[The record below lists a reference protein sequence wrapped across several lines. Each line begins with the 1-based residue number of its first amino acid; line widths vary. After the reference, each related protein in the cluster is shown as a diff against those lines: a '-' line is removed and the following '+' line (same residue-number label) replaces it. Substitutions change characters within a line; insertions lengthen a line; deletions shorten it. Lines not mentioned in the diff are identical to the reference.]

1 LKMQSVVTFEKPLP
15 HLSLPDWDARLY
27 DLQVTSDTR
36 RADAFDL
43 RYSSHQ
49 LRNETKI
56 KTNWDSYHNNN
67 RLRARVY
74 EIEQW
79 KSTLQ
84 ELLERLDRE
93 MAGLKEEKAST
104 ERELEQLN
112 LPLLVCSE
120 CLSNRDGRRSSELT
134 YDLADTELKK
144 ELCVTESN
152 KKMLIDRC
160 QSAWEK
166 VNKLEVVKFKLQL
179 DLNDKNEALQIDK
192 DMLSLDKDCAN
203 ITYKT
208 DSLKT
213 PKRMITYEQW
223 LEKCEATK
231 DMAIKELQDTLRLRE
246 SLFVARGR
254 ARNALRAQTDVT
266 NYMLR
271 RRIYDTQRARNE
283 LQWQKMKME
292 ENMDKLNSEL
302 KTIGEQFA
310 DKVNALKV
318 AETRLETRGYR
329 PGIELAGDEADVGLK
344 EEVRNLRE
352 TIRQLQEK
360 LDCAK
365 PLTLLKATE
374 TRLETRGYRPGIELA
389 GDEADVGL
397 KEEVRNLRE
406 TIRQLQ
412 EKLDC
417 AKATYNALEAASI
430 NIAIDL
436 NDKEQSLEVDTRALE
451 MRASLEP
458 KRPQGTDKNL
468 ILASMYDELPNVEN

>member
-1 LKMQSVVTFEKPLP
+1 MQSVVTYEKPLP

-27 DLQVTSDTR
+27 DLQVTADTR

-49 LRNETKI
+49 LRNETRI
-56 KTNWDSYHNNN
+56 KTEWDSYHNNN

-84 ELLERLDRE
+84 ELLDRLDRE
-93 MAGLKEEKAST
+93 MAALKEEKAST

-166 VNKLEVVKFKLQL
+166 INKLEVVKFKLQL
-179 DLNDKNEALQIDK
+179 DLNDKNETLQIDK
-192 DMLSLDKDCAN
+192 DMLNLDKECAN

-213 PKRMITYEQW
+213 PKRMITYDQW
-223 LEKCEATK
+223 LQKCEATR

-246 SLFVARGR
+246 LLFVARGR
-254 ARNALRAQTDVT
+254 ARNTLRAQTDVT

-292 ENMDKLNSEL
+292 ENMDKLAHEL

-329 PGIELAGDEADVGLK
+329 PGIELASDEADIGMK
-344 EEVRNLRE
+344 EEVMNLRE

-360 LDCAK
+360 
-365 PLTLLKATE
+365 
-374 TRLETRGYRPGIELA
+374 
-389 GDEADVGL
+389 
-397 KEEVRNLRE
+397 
-406 TIRQLQ
+406 Q
-412 EKLDC
+412 DC
-417 AKATYNALEAASI
+417 AKATYNALESASI
-430 NIAIDL
+430 KISIDL
-436 NDKEQSLEVDTRALE
+436 NDKEQSLETDTRALE
-451 MRASLEP
+451 MRAALEP

-468 ILASMYDELPNVEN
+468 ILASMKDEVPVVEN

>member
-1 LKMQSVVTFEKPLP
+1 MQSVVTFEKPLP

-27 DLQVTSDTR
+27 GLQVTADTR

-43 RYSSHQ
+43 RHSAHQ
-49 LRNETKI
+49 LRNETRI
-56 KTNWDSYHNNN
+56 KTEWDSYHNNN
-67 RLRARVY
+67 RLSARVY

-84 ELLERLDRE
+84 ELLDRIDRE
-93 MAGLKEEKAST
+93 MGSLKEEKAST

-166 VNKLEVVKFKLQL
+166 INKLEVVKFKLQL
-179 DLNDKNEALQIDK
+179 DLNDKTEALQIDK

-223 LEKCEATK
+223 LQKCESTK
-231 DMAIKELQDTLRLRE
+231 QMALDELQDTLRLRE

-254 ARNALRAQTDVT
+254 ARNALQAQTDVT

-283 LQWQKMKME
+283 LDWQKMKME
-292 ENMDKLNSEL
+292 ENMEKLGTEL
-302 KTIGEQFA
+302 KTMGEQFA

-329 PGIELAGDEADVGLK
+329 PGIELAADEADVGLK
-344 EEVRNLRE
+344 QEVHS
-352 TIRQLQEK
+352 
-360 LDCAK
+360 
-365 PLTLLKATE
+365 
-374 TRLETRGYRPGIELA
+374 
-389 GDEADVGL
+389 
-397 KEEVRNLRE
+397 LRE

-430 NIAIDL
+430 KITMDL
-436 NDKEQSLEVDTRALE
+436 NDKNQSLETDTRALE
-451 MRASLEP
+451 MRAALVP

-468 ILASMYDELPNVEN
+468 ILASMADEVPKVEN

>member
-1 LKMQSVVTFEKPLP
+1 MQSVVTFEKPLP
-15 HLSLPDWDARLY
+15 HLSLADWDARLY
-27 DLQVTSDTR
+27 GLQVLADTR
-36 RADAFDL
+36 RADAFEL
-43 RYSSHQ
+43 RHGAAQ
-49 LRNETKI
+49 LRNETRI
-56 KTNWDSYHNNN
+56 KTEWDSYHNNN

-84 ELLERLDRE
+84 ELLDLIDRE
-93 MAGLKEEKAST
+93 MSSLKEEKAST

-120 CLSNRDGRRSSELT
+120 CLSNRDGRRSTELT

-166 VNKLEVVKFKLQL
+166 INKLEVVKFKLQL

-192 DMLSLDKDCAN
+192 DMLNLDKDCAN

-213 PKRMITYEQW
+213 PKRMITNQQW
-223 LEKCEATK
+223 QDKCEATK
-231 DMAIKELQDTLRLRE
+231 QMAILELQDTLRLRE

-254 ARNALRAQTDVT
+254 ARNALRAQTD
-266 NYMLR
+266 
-271 RRIYDTQRARNE
+271 
-283 LQWQKMKME
+283 ME
-292 ENMDKLNSEL
+292 ENMDKLATEL
-302 KTIGEQFA
+302 KVMGEQFA

-329 PGIELAGDEADVGLK
+329 PGIELAADEADIGLK
-344 EEVRNLRE
+344 DEVRS
-352 TIRQLQEK
+352 
-360 LDCAK
+360 
-365 PLTLLKATE
+365 
-374 TRLETRGYRPGIELA
+374 
-389 GDEADVGL
+389 
-397 KEEVRNLRE
+397 LRE

-430 NIAIDL
+430 KIGIDL
-436 NDKEQSLEVDTRALE
+436 NDKNQSLETDTRALE
-451 MRASLEP
+451 MRAALEP
-458 KRPQGTDKNL
+458 KRATGLSKNL
-468 ILASMYDELPNVEN
+468 ILASMADEVPKMEG

>member
-1 LKMQSVVTFEKPLP
+1 MQSVVTFEKPLP

-27 DLQVTSDTR
+27 GLKVTADTR
-36 RADAFDL
+36 RADAFDF
-43 RYSSHQ
+43 RHSAHQ
-49 LRNETKI
+49 LRNETRI
-56 KTNWDSYHNNN
+56 KTDWDSYHNNN

-79 KSTLQ
+79 RSTLQ
-84 ELLERLDRE
+84 ELLDRIDRE
-93 MAGLKEEKAST
+93 MNALKEEKAST

-120 CLSNRDGRRSSELT
+120 CLSNRDGRRSTELT

-166 VNKLEVVKFKLQL
+166 INKLEVVKFKLQL

-213 PKRMITYEQW
+213 PKRMITGEQW
-223 LEKCEATK
+223 LDRCEATK
-231 DMAIKELQDTLRLRE
+231 KMAVDELQETLSLRE

-254 ARNALRAQTDVT
+254 ARNLLQAQKDAT
-266 NYMLR
+266 NYMMR
-271 RRIYDTQRARNE
+271 RRVYDTQRARNE
-283 LQWQKMKME
+283 LEWQKLKME
-292 ENMDKLNSEL
+292 ENMDKLATEL
-302 KTIGEQFA
+302 KVMGEQFT

-329 PGIELAGDEADVGLK
+329 PGSELAADEADIGLK

-360 LDCAK
+360 LDC
-365 PLTLLKATE
+365 
-374 TRLETRGYRPGIELA
+374 G
-389 GDEADVGL
+389 
-397 KEEVRNLRE
+397 
-406 TIRQLQ
+406 
-412 EKLDC
+412 
-417 AKATYNALEAASI
+417 KATYNALEATSI
-430 NIAIDL
+430 KIAMDL
-436 NDKEQSLEVDTRALE
+436 ADKNQSLETDTRALE
-451 MRASLEP
+451 MRAALEP
-458 KRPQGTDKNL
+458 KKPTGTDKNL
-468 ILASMYDELPNVEN
+468 VLASMADEVPKTEL

>member
-1 LKMQSVVTFEKPLP
+1 MQSVVTFEKPLP

-27 DLQVTSDTR
+27 GLKVTADTR
-36 RADAFDL
+36 RADAFDF
-43 RYSSHQ
+43 RHSAHQ

-56 KTNWDSYHNNN
+56 KTDWDSYHNNN

-74 EIEQW
+74 EIDQW
-79 KSTLQ
+79 RSTLQ
-84 ELLERLDRE
+84 ELLDRIDRE
-93 MAGLKEEKAST
+93 MNALKEEKAST

-120 CLSNRDGRRSSELT
+120 CLSNRDGRRSTELT

-166 VNKLEVVKFKLQL
+166 INKLEVVKFKLQL
-179 DLNDKNEALQIDK
+179 DLNDKNEALLIDK

-213 PKRMITYEQW
+213 PKRMITYDQW
-223 LEKCEATK
+223 LDRCEATK
-231 DMAIKELQDTLRLRE
+231 KMAIDELQETLSLRE

-254 ARNALRAQTDVT
+254 ARNLLQAQKDAT
-266 NYMLR
+266 NYMMR
-271 RRIYDTQRARNE
+271 RRVYDTQRARNE
-283 LQWQKMKME
+283 LDWQKLKME
-292 ENMDKLNSEL
+292 ENMDKLATEL
-302 KTIGEQFA
+302 KVMGEQFT

-329 PGIELAGDEADVGLK
+329 PGSELAADEADIGLK

-360 LDCAK
+360 LDC
-365 PLTLLKATE
+365 
-374 TRLETRGYRPGIELA
+374 G
-389 GDEADVGL
+389 
-397 KEEVRNLRE
+397 
-406 TIRQLQ
+406 
-412 EKLDC
+412 
-417 AKATYNALEAASI
+417 KATYNALEATSI
-430 NIAIDL
+430 KIAMDL
-436 NDKEQSLEVDTRALE
+436 ADKNQSLETDTRALE
-451 MRASLEP
+451 MRAALEP
-458 KRPQGTDKNL
+458 KKPTGTDKNL
-468 ILASMYDELPNVEN
+468 VLASMADEVPKTEH

>member
-1 LKMQSVVTFEKPLP
+1 MQSVVTFEKPLP
-15 HLSLPDWDARLY
+15 HLSLADWDARLFG
-27 DLQVTSDTR
+27 LRVTSDTR

-43 RYSSHQ
+43 RYSAYQ
-49 LRNETKI
+49 LRNETRI
-56 KTNWDSYHNNN
+56 KTEWDGYHNNN
-67 RLRARVY
+67 RLRSRVY

-79 KSTLQ
+79 RSTLQ
-84 ELLERLDRE
+84 ELMDLLDRE
-93 MAGLKEEKAST
+93 MTSLKDEKAST

-112 LPLLVCSE
+112 LPLLVTSE
-120 CLSNRDGRRSSELT
+120 CLSNRDGRRSTELT

-152 KKMLIDRC
+152 KKLLIDRC

-166 VNKLEVVKFKLQL
+166 INKLEVVKFKLQL

-192 DMLSLDKDCAN
+192 DMLNLSKESAN

-213 PKRMITYEQW
+213 PARMLTYQQW

-231 DMAIKELQDTLRLRE
+231 NMAVSELQDTLRLRE

-271 RRIYDTQRARNE
+271 RRIYETQRARNE
-283 LQWQKMKME
+283 LQWQKMKMA
-292 ENMDKLNSEL
+292 ENMDKLATEL
-302 KTIGEQFA
+302 KTMGEQFA
-310 DKVNALKV
+310 DKINSLKV

-329 PGIELAGDEADVGLK
+329 PGNELAADEADIGLK
-344 EEVRNLRE
+344 EEVRS
-352 TIRQLQEK
+352 
-360 LDCAK
+360 
-365 PLTLLKATE
+365 
-374 TRLETRGYRPGIELA
+374 
-389 GDEADVGL
+389 
-397 KEEVRNLRE
+397 LRE

-417 AKATYNALEAASI
+417 AKATYNALEATSI
-430 NIAIDL
+430 KIEIDL
-436 NDKEQSLEVDTRALE
+436 NDKNQSLETDTCALE
-451 MRASLEP
+451 MREALEP
-458 KRPQGTDKNL
+458 KKADGTDKNL
-468 ILASMYDELPNVEN
+468 ILANISNEVPKPA

>member
-1 LKMQSVVTFEKPLP
+1 MQSVVTFEKPLP

-43 RYSSHQ
+43 RYSSNQ
-49 LRNETKI
+49 MRNETKI
-56 KTNWDSYHNNN
+56 KTDWDSYHNNN

-93 MAGLKEEKAST
+93 MQGLKEEKAST

-160 QSAWEK
+160 QWAWEK
-166 VNKLEVVKFKLQL
+166 INKLEVVKFKLQL

-192 DMLSLDKDCAN
+192 DMLNLDKECAN

-208 DSLKT
+208 DSLKN

-223 LEKCEATK
+223 LNKCEATK
-231 DMAIKELQDTLRLRE
+231 QMAIEELQDTLRLRE

-292 ENMDKLNSEL
+292 ENMDKLNTEL
-302 KTIGEQFA
+302 KTLGEQFA
-310 DKVNALKV
+310 DKVNGLKV

-329 PGIELAGDEADVGLK
+329 PGIELAADEADIGLK

-352 TIRQLQEK
+352 TIRQMQDK
-360 LDCAK
+360 L
-365 PLTLLKATE
+365 
-374 TRLETRGYRPGIELA
+374 
-389 GDEADVGL
+389 
-397 KEEVRNLRE
+397 N
-406 TIRQLQ
+406 
-412 EKLDC
+412 C
-417 AKATYNALEAASI
+417 AKATYNALEAAAI
-430 NIAIDL
+430 KIGIDL
-436 NDKEQSLEVDTRALE
+436 NDKEQSLETDTRALE
-451 MRASLEP
+451 MRVALEP

-468 ILASMYDELPNVEN
+468 ILANMVDELPNVEN

>member
-1 LKMQSVVTFEKPLP
+1 MQSVVTYEKPLP

-27 DLQVTSDTR
+27 GLQVTADTR

-43 RYSSHQ
+43 RHSARQ
-49 LRNETKI
+49 LRNETRI
-56 KTNWDSYHNNN
+56 KTEWDSYHNNN

-84 ELLERLDRE
+84 ELLNRLDRE
-93 MAGLKEEKAST
+93 MNALKEEKAST

-152 KKMLIDRC
+152 KKLLIDRC

-166 VNKLEVVKFKLQL
+166 INRLEVVKFKLQL

-192 DMLSLDKDCAN
+192 DMLNLDKDCAN

-208 DSLKT
+208 DPLKT

-231 DMAIKELQDTLRLRE
+231 KMAEDELQDTLRLRE
-246 SLFVARGR
+246 SLFVARER
-254 ARNALRAQTDVT
+254 ARNTLRAQTDVT
-266 NYMLR
+266 NYMMR
-271 RRIYDTQRARNE
+271 KRIYDTQRARNE

-292 ENMDKLNSEL
+292 ENMDKLTAEL
-302 KTIGEQFA
+302 KIMGEQFA

-329 PGIELAGDEADVGLK
+329 PGIELASDEADLGLK
-344 EEVRNLRE
+344 EEVHN
-352 TIRQLQEK
+352 
-360 LDCAK
+360 
-365 PLTLLKATE
+365 
-374 TRLETRGYRPGIELA
+374 
-389 GDEADVGL
+389 L
-397 KEEVRNLRE
+397 KES
-406 TIRQLQ
+406 IRQLQ

-430 NIAIDL
+430 KIALDL
-436 NDKEQSLEVDTRALE
+436 NDKEHSLETDTRALE
-451 MRASLEP
+451 MRAALEP
-458 KRPQGTDKNL
+458 KRLQGLERNLVLARITDEVPK
-468 ILASMYDELPNVEN
+468 MEM

>member
-1 LKMQSVVTFEKPLP
+1 MQSVVTFEKPLP

-27 DLQVTSDTR
+27 DLQVTADTR

-43 RYSSHQ
+43 RHGAHQ
-49 LRNETKI
+49 LRNETRI
-56 KTNWDSYHNNN
+56 KTQWDSYHNNN

-84 ELLERLDRE
+84 ELLDRLDRE
-93 MAGLKEEKAST
+93 MSALKEEKAST

-166 VNKLEVVKFKLQL
+166 INKLEVVKFKLQL

-192 DMLSLDKDCAN
+192 DMLNLDKDCAN

-213 PKRMITYEQW
+213 PNRMITYEQW
-223 LEKCEATK
+223 LDKCEATK
-231 DMAIKELQDTLRLRE
+231 QMAMDELQDTLRLRE

-266 NYMLR
+266 NYMMR

-292 ENMDKLNSEL
+292 ENMEKLANEL
-302 KTIGEQFA
+302 QTIGEQFA

-329 PGIELAGDEADVGLK
+329 PGIELASDEADIGLK
-344 EEVRNLRE
+344 EEVRNLRD

-360 LDCAK
+360 
-365 PLTLLKATE
+365 
-374 TRLETRGYRPGIELA
+374 
-389 GDEADVGL
+389 
-397 KEEVRNLRE
+397 
-406 TIRQLQ
+406 Q
-412 EKLDC
+412 DC

-430 NIAIDL
+430 KIAIDL
-436 NDKEQSLEVDTRALE
+436 NDKEQSLETDTRALE
-451 MRASLEP
+451 MRTALEP

-468 ILASMYDELPNVEN
+468 ILASMKDEVPKIEG

>member
-1 LKMQSVVTFEKPLP
+1 
-15 HLSLPDWDARLY
+15 
-27 DLQVTSDTR
+27 
-36 RADAFDL
+36 
-43 RYSSHQ
+43 
-49 LRNETKI
+49 
-56 KTNWDSYHNNN
+56 
-67 RLRARVY
+67 VY

-365 PLTLLKATE
+365 
-374 TRLETRGYRPGIELA
+374 
-389 GDEADVGL
+389 
-397 KEEVRNLRE
+397 
-406 TIRQLQ
+406 
-412 EKLDC
+412 
-417 AKATYNALEAASI
+417 ATYNALEAASI
-430 NIAIDL
+430 KIAIDL

-451 MRASLEP
+451 MRAALEP

>member
-1 LKMQSVVTFEKPLP
+1 MQSVVTFEKPLP
-15 HLSLPDWDARLY
+15 HLSLADWDARLY
-27 DLQVTSDTR
+27 GLQVLADTR

-43 RYSSHQ
+43 RHGAHQ
-49 LRNETKI
+49 LRNETRI
-56 KTNWDSYHNNN
+56 KTEWDSYHNNN

-84 ELLERLDRE
+84 ELLDLIERE
-93 MAGLKEEKAST
+93 MSSLKEEKAST

-112 LPLLVCSE
+112 IPLLVCSE
-120 CLSNRDGRRSSELT
+120 CLSNRDGRRSTELT

-166 VNKLEVVKFKLQL
+166 INKLEVVKFKLQL

-192 DMLSLDKDCAN
+192 DMLNLDKDCAN
-203 ITYKT
+203 ITYKS

-213 PKRMITYEQW
+213 PKRMITYQQW

-231 DMAIKELQDTLRLRE
+231 QMAILELQDTLRLRE

-254 ARNALRAQTDVT
+254 ARNALRAQTD
-266 NYMLR
+266 
-271 RRIYDTQRARNE
+271 
-283 LQWQKMKME
+283 ME
-292 ENMDKLNSEL
+292 ENMDKLATEL
-302 KTIGEQFA
+302 KIMGEQFA

-329 PGIELAGDEADVGLK
+329 PGFELAADEADIGLK
-344 EEVRNLRE
+344 EEVRSLKE
-352 TIRQLQEK
+352 TIRQLQ
-360 LDCAK
+360 D
-365 PLTLLKATE
+365 
-374 TRLETRGYRPGIELA
+374 
-389 GDEADVGL
+389 
-397 KEEVRNLRE
+397 
-406 TIRQLQ
+406 
-412 EKLDC
+412 KLDC

-430 NIAIDL
+430 KIAIDL
-436 NDKEQSLEVDTRALE
+436 NDKNQSLETDTRALE

-458 KRPQGTDKNL
+458 KRPTGLNKNL
-468 ILASMYDELPNVEN
+468 ILASMADEVPKVEG

>member
-1 LKMQSVVTFEKPLP
+1 MFFVT
-15 HLSLPDWDARLY
+15 
-27 DLQVTSDTR
+27 VTSDTR

-43 RYSSHQ
+43 RYSAQQ
-49 LRNETKI
+49 LRNETRI
-56 KTNWDSYHNNN
+56 KTDWDSYHNNN
-67 RLRARVY
+67 RLRARIY

-93 MAGLKEEKAST
+93 MAALKEEKAST
-104 ERELEQLN
+104 ERELELLN
-112 LPLLVCSE
+112 MPLLVCSE
-120 CLSNRDGRRSSELT
+120 CLSNRDGRRSTELT

-166 VNKLEVVKFKLQL
+166 INKLEVVKFKLQL

-192 DMLSLDKDCAN
+192 DMLNLDKDCAN

-208 DSLKT
+208 DSLKN
-213 PKRMITYEQW
+213 PKRMITYNQW
-223 LEKCEATK
+223 LEKCESIK
-231 DMAIKELQDTLRLRE
+231 KMAMDELQDTLRLRE
-246 SLFVARGR
+246 ALFVARGR

-283 LQWQKMKME
+283 LEWQKMKME
-292 ENMDKLNSEL
+292 ENMDKLNTEL

-329 PGIELAGDEADVGLK
+329 PGIELAGDEADIGLK

-352 TIRQLQEK
+352 TIRQLQDK
-360 LDCAK
+360 
-365 PLTLLKATE
+365 
-374 TRLETRGYRPGIELA
+374 R
-389 GDEADVGL
+389 
-397 KEEVRNLRE
+397 
-406 TIRQLQ
+406 
-412 EKLDC
+412 DC
-417 AKATYNALEAASI
+417 AKATYNALEATSI
-430 NIAIDL
+430 KIAIDL
-436 NDKEQSLEVDTRALE
+436 NDKNQSLETDIRALE
-451 MRASLEP
+451 MRSALEP

-468 ILASMYDELPNVEN
+468 ILASMADEIPNVEN

>member
-1 LKMQSVVTFEKPLP
+1 MQSVVTFEKPLP
-15 HLSLPDWDARLY
+15 HLSLSDWDARLY
-27 DLQVTSDTR
+27 GLQVTSDTR

-43 RYSSHQ
+43 RYSANQ

-56 KTNWDSYHNNN
+56 KTDWDSYHNNN

-79 KSTLQ
+79 RSTIQ
-84 ELLERLDRE
+84 ELLDRLDRE
-93 MAGLKEEKAST
+93 MASLKEEKAST

-112 LPLLVCSE
+112 MPLLVCSE

-166 VNKLEVVKFKLQL
+166 INKLEVVKFKLQL
-179 DLNDKNEALQIDK
+179 DLKDKNEALQIDK

-213 PKRMITYEQW
+213 PKRMITNQQW
-223 LEKCEATK
+223 IDKCEATK
-231 DMAIKELQDTLRLRE
+231 KMALDELADTLRLRE
-246 SLFVARGR
+246 ALFVARGR

-292 ENMDKLNSEL
+292 ENMDKLNNEI
-302 KTIGEQFA
+302 KTMGEQFA

-329 PGIELAGDEADVGLK
+329 PGIELASDEAD
-344 EEVRNLRE
+344 
-352 TIRQLQEK
+352 I
-360 LDCAK
+360 
-365 PLTLLKATE
+365 
-374 TRLETRGYRPGIELA
+374 
-389 GDEADVGL
+389 GL

-417 AKATYNALEAASI
+417 AKATYNALEGTSI
-430 NIAIDL
+430 QIAIDL
-436 NDKEQSLEVDTRALE
+436 NDKEATLETDIRALE
-451 MRASLEP
+451 MRAALEP
-458 KRPQGTDKNL
+458 KRPQGTEKNL
-468 ILASMYDELPNVEN
+468 ILASMKDEVPNVEN

>member
-1 LKMQSVVTFEKPLP
+1 MQSVVTYEKPLP

-27 DLQVTSDTR
+27 DLQVTADTR

-49 LRNETKI
+49 LRNETRI
-56 KTNWDSYHNNN
+56 KTEWDSYHNNN

-84 ELLERLDRE
+84 ELLDRLDRE
-93 MAGLKEEKAST
+93 MAALKEEKAST

-166 VNKLEVVKFKLQL
+166 INKLEVVKFKLQL
-179 DLNDKNEALQIDK
+179 DLNDKNETLQIDK
-192 DMLSLDKDCAN
+192 DMLNLDKECAN

-213 PKRMITYEQW
+213 PKRMITYDQW
-223 LEKCEATK
+223 LQKCEATR

-246 SLFVARGR
+246 LLFVARGR
-254 ARNALRAQTDVT
+254 ARNTLRAQTDVT

-292 ENMDKLNSEL
+292 ENMDKLADEL

-329 PGIELAGDEADVGLK
+329 PGIELASDEADIGMK
-344 EEVRNLRE
+344 EEVMNLRE

-360 LDCAK
+360 
-365 PLTLLKATE
+365 
-374 TRLETRGYRPGIELA
+374 
-389 GDEADVGL
+389 
-397 KEEVRNLRE
+397 
-406 TIRQLQ
+406 Q
-412 EKLDC
+412 DC
-417 AKATYNALEAASI
+417 AKATYNALESASI
-430 NIAIDL
+430 KISIDL
-436 NDKEQSLEVDTRALE
+436 NDKEQSLETDTRALE
-451 MRASLEP
+451 MRAALEP

-468 ILASMYDELPNVEN
+468 ILASMKDEVPVVEN

>member
-1 LKMQSVVTFEKPLP
+1 MQSVVTFEKPLP
-15 HLSLPDWDARLY
+15 HLSLSDWDARLY
-27 DLQVTSDTR
+27 GLQVTADTR

-43 RYSSHQ
+43 RYSAHQ

-56 KTNWDSYHNNN
+56 KTDWDSYHNNN

-79 KSTLQ
+79 KSTIQ
-84 ELLERLDRE
+84 ELLDRLDRE
-93 MAGLKEEKAST
+93 MASLKEEKAST

-112 LPLLVCSE
+112 MPLLVCSE

-166 VNKLEVVKFKLQL
+166 INKLEVVKFKLQL

-208 DSLKT
+208 NSLKT
-213 PKRMITYEQW
+213 PPRMITNEQW
-223 LEKCEATK
+223 YEKCEATK
-231 DMAIKELQDTLRLRE
+231 KMALDELADTLRLRE
-246 SLFVARGR
+246 ALFVARGR

-266 NYMLR
+266 NYMMR

-292 ENMDKLNSEL
+292 ENMDKLNNEI
-302 KTIGEQFA
+302 KTMGEQFA

-329 PGIELAGDEADVGLK
+329 PGIELASDEADLGLK
-344 EEVRNLRE
+344 EEVKNLRE
-352 TIRQLQEK
+352 TIRQLQ
-360 LDCAK
+360 D
-365 PLTLLKATE
+365 
-374 TRLETRGYRPGIELA
+374 
-389 GDEADVGL
+389 
-397 KEEVRNLRE
+397 
-406 TIRQLQ
+406 
-412 EKLDC
+412 KLDC
-417 AKATYNALEAASI
+417 AKATYNALESTSI
-430 NIAIDL
+430 QIAIDL
-436 NDKEQSLEVDTRALE
+436 NDKENTLETDIRALE
-451 MRASLEP
+451 MRAALEP

-468 ILASMYDELPNVEN
+468 ILASMKDEVPNVEN

>member
-1 LKMQSVVTFEKPLP
+1 MQSVVTFEKPLP

-27 DLQVTSDTR
+27 DLQVTADTR

-43 RYSSHQ
+43 RHSSHQ

-67 RLRARVY
+67 RLSARVY

-84 ELLERLDRE
+84 ELLDRLDSE
-93 MAGLKEEKAST
+93 MTALKEEKAST

-134 YDLADTELKK
+134 YDLADTELKGRAVT

-152 KKMLIDRC
+152 KKLLIDRC

-166 VNKLEVVKFKLQL
+166 INKLEVVKFKLQL
-179 DLNDKNEALQIDK
+179 DLNDKNETLQIDK
-192 DMLSLDKDCAN
+192 DMLTLDKECAN

-213 PKRMITYEQW
+213 PKRMITYKQW
-223 LEKCEATK
+223 LDKCEATK
-231 DMAIKELQDTLRLRE
+231 KMAVEELQDTLRLRE
-246 SLFVARGR
+246 SLFVARSK
-254 ARNALRAQTDVT
+254 ARNTLLAQTDVT

-292 ENMDKLNSEL
+292 ENMDKLSTEL
-302 KTIGEQFA
+302 KILGEQFA

-329 PGIELAGDEADVGLK
+329 PGIELAADEADIGLK

-352 TIRQLQEK
+352 TIRQLQ
-360 LDCAK
+360 D
-365 PLTLLKATE
+365 
-374 TRLETRGYRPGIELA
+374 
-389 GDEADVGL
+389 
-397 KEEVRNLRE
+397 
-406 TIRQLQ
+406 
-412 EKLDC
+412 KLDC
-417 AKATYNALEAASI
+417 AKATYNALEAAAI
-430 NIAIDL
+430 KIGIDL
-436 NDKEQSLEVDTRALE
+436 DDKEQSLETDIRALE
-451 MRASLEP
+451 MRAALEP

-468 ILASMYDELPNVEN
+468 ILASMTDELPNVEN